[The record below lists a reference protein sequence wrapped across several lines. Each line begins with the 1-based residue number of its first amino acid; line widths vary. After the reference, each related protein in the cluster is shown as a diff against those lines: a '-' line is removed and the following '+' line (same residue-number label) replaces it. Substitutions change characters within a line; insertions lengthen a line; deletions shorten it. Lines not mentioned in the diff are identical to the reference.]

1 MEASGSKRR
10 FANDRF
16 ELFAIFFSASDRNRL
31 LGFSS
36 KICIDPFLCLDRN
49 CSFFHRVEPLG
60 LVWLFVSGLS
70 LWIATRFPLRSL
82 SRSIAFA
89 IFLFFA
95 IALSDHML
103 PGFNNLLVFH
113 NVEFS
118 SDSIPFSMYLN
129 FDKTAVG
136 IFIYLIFLKDTN
148 QTLFDRKQLAF
159 AFKILGLL
167 TVVMLPLALATHYV
181 RIDPKIPS
189 GAVLWSLN
197 NLFFVSFSEEAL
209 YRGFIQGGMSKL
221 LARASYGRWVPLIVS
236 SLTFGLDHYQGGLPY
251 ISLAT
256 IAGLF
261 YGYTYQRT
269 RNLEAAMLVHFG
281 LNLLHFLFFSYPS
294 LKAGLT

>member
-1 MEASGSKRR
+1 MIDSNYLPYFFLLLTVIGCWVFPAR
-10 FANDRF
+10 FALI
-16 ELFAIFFSASDRNRL
+16 LFCVSTATAL
-31 LGFSS
+31 
-36 KICIDPFLCLDRN
+36 
-49 CSFFHRVEPLG
+49 FFHRVEPLG

-70 LWIATRFPLRSL
+70 LWTATRFPLRSL